1 MEKQVNYILKYVF
14 VVISIL
20 ALGMILSISS
30 VKGAETNQNPLLEGI
45 EIDGP
50 DYVFEYEQKAFFT
63 LSKEGYQASDN
74 PEESMEE
81 DPYEKLHYEWSSA
94 DENVAKFDQTKYF
107 YQTGCIVQ
115 PFSALKRQ
123 NFFYIKGGET
133 KIFCTI
139 SDDEGNSVT
148 LSKNVTVIKETPI
161 KALRLGKYSI
171 SRKELNTDTGV
182 VYTNDIANNL
192 KLKLT
197 LDEGWKLTSE
207 DTVSI
212 DTDNDYAI
220 DIKLKNES
228 LGWEF
233 SYRLNIYR
241 YINHSINL
249 KNINAGC
256 ALVTRR
262 TIKSI
267 SIRNQAIVIKY
278 NKNADASN
286 KEQFKSGEDLFRKF
300 KEYYGYDDKSVSY
313 KNGILVYKEIS
324 GSLPW
329 IYCKNQTELS
339 NAIKNAQHM
348 TPFLFGLGIEGPDTI
363 YAREKKEKFYLSKL
377 YEDKIAS
384 HDYGYF
390 KFVWKVNNRKI
401 AKLSHKY
408 NNEILSEKYPKIDYN
423 LLTGVKKGKVIIS
436 CTVLNNY
443 GETLLTVSK
452 EVKVRKVCPVK
463 KVKIGN
469 CSIIPIKS
477 RFQTGKVYSNKKKI
491 KIKVTP
497 EKNWKIKKIR
507 VQNGKNINTLKN
519 NVFTMK
525 RNKRY
530 KILITL
536 KNKSTG
542 KTFSY
547 ECKVTRYKNK

>member
-1 MEKQVNYILKYVF
+1 MGKHVNYFLKNVF
-14 VVISIL
+14 VAISIL
-20 ALGMILSISS
+20 VFGMFLSIAS

-63 LSKEGYQASDN
+63 LSKEGYQTSEY
-74 PEESMEE
+74 PGESMEE

-107 YQTGCIVQ
+107 YQTGCIVYS
-115 PFSALKRQ
+115 FSALKRQ

-161 KALRLGKYSI
+161 KALQLGKYSI

-182 VYTNDIANNL
+182 IYTNDIVKNL

-212 DTDNDYAI
+212 DTDNDYTI

-233 SYRLNIYR
+233 LYRLNIYR
-241 YINHSINL
+241 YVNHSINL
-249 KNINAGC
+249 KNIKDGC

-262 TIKSI
+262 KILSTIPHYG
-267 SIRNQAIVIKY
+267 AIVIKY
-278 NKNADASN
+278 NKNADVSN
-286 KEQFKSGEDLFRKF
+286 REQFNSGEDLLQKF

-313 KNGILVYKEIS
+313 KNGILVYKEFS
-324 GSLPW
+324 DSLPW

-339 NAIKNAQHM
+339 NAIENARSN
-348 TPFLFGLGIEGPDTI
+348 TPFLFDLVIEGPDTI
-363 YAREKKEKFYLSKL
+363 FAREKKEKFYLSKV
-377 YEDKIAS
+377 YEDNGVS
-384 HDYGYF
+384 RDYGDF
-390 KFVWKVNNRKI
+390 KFVWKVNDRKI

-408 NNEILSEKYPKIDYN
+408 NNEILSVKYPKLDYN

-452 EVKVRKVCPVK
+452 EVKVREVCPVK

-507 VQNGKNINTLKN
+507 VKNGRNVNTLKK

-530 KILITL
+530 RIIITL
-536 KNKSTG
+536 KNKRTG
-542 KTFSY
+542 KIFSY
-547 ECKVTRYKNK
+547 ECKVTRYKN